1 MSNYNEQKI
10 AGVLFNRTSHIF
22 TNVGARQVKGM
33 CNFQVEAQK
42 QMNEDAPIIRDV
54 YFTTPTEELHLLT
67 YNEIVSKWSQ
77 QLAQDID
84 EWTENGSRFIIMK
97 IIRVYCTLITHKSRF
112 GGYKKDLP
120 NAFYKHGK
128 VLNVINTPAEATD
141 CLKTCINIATE
152 GYTEKEK
159 TTDRLRA
166 EKGILVDYNT
176 IETIPDVEDA
186 FSIYE
191 SPIPIHDIPPLAKN
205 LHTKFNILKLHNVGN
220 NKFEISTLYI
230 DGSATHNILFFNN
243 HFYYINDLD
252 KLMTFVTKRRR
263 DQRELCIN
271 CLHYFDKR
279 YISLDRLQCK
289 LGKGSIIRYPKD
301 GQVKEYNQYNFQAD
315 LEATN
320 SSNTTIPSTPSSEVR
335 KIHRVNSY
343 AFFLHIDPDLDNS
356 PYEEFS

>member
-1 MSNYNEQKI
+1 M
-10 AGVLFNRTSHIF
+10 
-22 TNVGARQVKGM
+22 
-33 CNFQVEAQK
+33 
-42 QMNEDAPIIRDV
+42 
-54 YFTTPTEELHLLT
+54 
-67 YNEIVSKWSQ
+67 
-77 QLAQDID
+77 
-84 EWTENGSRFIIMK
+84 
-97 IIRVYCTLITHKSRF
+97 
-112 GGYKKDLP
+112 
-120 NAFYKHGK
+120 
-128 VLNVINTPAEATD
+128 LNVINTPAEATD

-159 TTDRLRA
+159 TRDRLRV

-176 IETIPDVEDA
+176 IETNPDVENA

-191 SPIPIHDIPPLAKN
+191 SPFPIHDIPPLAKN

-220 NKFEISTLYI
+220 KKFEISTLYT

-279 YISLDRLQCK
+279 YISLDRHRLQCK

-301 GQVKEYNQYNFQAD
+301 GQMKEYNQYNFQVKSPFMIVAD

-320 SSNTTIPSTPSSEVR
+320 SSNTTIPSTPSSEVK
-335 KIHRVNSY
+335 KIHGVNSY
-343 AFFLHIDPDLDNS
+343 AFFLHIDPDLDNF
-356 PYEEFS
+356 PYEEFSERLYLHHVVDNSEEAEQALIAKFMRQVYDISERLTSWQNNIDQESQLIKLKNDNSLDYASNNICIYCKEETIDHDHCRNRYNRPAHSKCNMRANKQKEVPLFSTTLHTMLI